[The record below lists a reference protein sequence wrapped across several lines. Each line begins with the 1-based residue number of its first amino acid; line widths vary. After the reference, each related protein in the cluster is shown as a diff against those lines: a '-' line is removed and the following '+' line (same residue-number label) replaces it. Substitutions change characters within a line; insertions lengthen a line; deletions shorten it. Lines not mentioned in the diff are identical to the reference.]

1 MMRPFASTISFQD
14 AVARVLD
21 AARPIARTETIALDD
36 ADGRVLA
43 EDVTASLDVPAFD
56 RAAMDGYAVRAEDTR
71 DVRADAPASLTCVGI
86 VTAGTMT
93 ARVVGRGECIEVAT
107 GAPLPP
113 GATAVVMVEH
123 TSRQG
128 DIVQVRI
135 AAAPG
140 QHVGRRGA
148 DITSGDVVTRT
159 GDVLTPARIGA
170 LAAIGC
176 SNVHVAA
183 RPSVLICPT
192 GDEVVAQSEPLG
204 AGQVYDVN
212 RFTLAAVVK
221 RHGGVAVTHTPA
233 GDTIDALAAV
243 LDAGRAHDLMV
254 FSGGSSVGRRDLLVD
269 AVRARGE
276 ILFHGVAV
284 KPGKPTL
291 FGRVGD
297 VPVLGLSGY
306 PTSCL
311 SNAYGLLVPLLRRTA
326 RLPPWEPRVERLP
339 LTRAVRSTADRHQ
352 IYPVAIIEGRAEP
365 AFKSSGDI
373 TSLARADGFFEIP
386 AGVAELA
393 AGTVVDVRR
402 F

>member
-1 MMRPFASTISFQD
+1 MRPFTSTIPFAD
-14 AVARVLD
+14 ALARVLA
-21 AARPIARTETIALDD
+21 AARPTTRTETVALAD

-56 RAAMDGYAVRAEDTR
+56 RAAMDGYAVRDADTR
-71 DVRADAPASLTCVGI
+71 GATDETPVALTCVG
-86 VTAGTMT
+86 VVAAGTVP
-93 ARVVGRGECIEVAT
+93 ARAIGPGECLEVAT

-123 TSRQG
+123 TSRV
-128 DIVQVRI
+128 DDVVQVRR
-135 AAAPG
+135 AVSPG

-148 DITSGDVVTRT
+148 DIASGDVVVRA

-170 LAAIGC
+170 LAAVGQARAR
-176 SNVHVAA
+176 VAA

-192 GDEVVAQSEPLG
+192 GDEVVAQGDPLRP
-204 AGQVYDVN
+204 GQVYDVN
-212 RFTLAAVVK
+212 RYTLAALVG
-221 RHGGVAVTHTPA
+221 RHGGVAVSQAPA
-233 GDTIDALAAV
+233 GDTIDALTAV
-243 LDAGRAHDLMV
+243 LDAGRAHDVMV

-276 ILFHGVAV
+276 VIFHGVAV

-291 FGRVGD
+291 FGRAGG

-311 SNAYGLLVPLLRRTA
+311 SNAYALLVPLLRHTA
-326 RLPPWEPRVERLP
+326 RLPPWQPRVERVP
-339 LTRAVRSTADRHQ
+339 LARAVRSVTDLHQ
-352 IYPVAIIEGRAEP
+352 IYPVAIVEGRAEP
-365 AFKSSGDI
+365 VFKSSGDI
-373 TSLARADGFFEIP
+373 TSLARADGFIEIP
-386 AGVAELA
+386 AGVGEIA

>member
-1 MMRPFASTISFQD
+1 MRPFTSTIPFAD
-14 AVARVLD
+14 ALARVLA
-21 AARPIARTETIALDD
+21 AARPTTRTETVALAD

-56 RAAMDGYAVRAEDTR
+56 RAAMDGYAVRDADTR
-71 DVRADAPASLTCVGI
+71 GATDETPVALTCVG
-86 VTAGTMT
+86 VVAAGTVP
-93 ARVVGRGECIEVAT
+93 ARAIGPGECLEVAT

-123 TSRQG
+123 TSRV
-128 DIVQVRI
+128 DDVVQVRR
-135 AAAPG
+135 AVSPG

-148 DITSGDVVTRT
+148 DIASGDVVVRA

-170 LAAIGC
+170 LAAVGQARAR
-176 SNVHVAA
+176 VAA

-192 GDEVVAQSEPLG
+192 GDEVVAQGDPLRP
-204 AGQVYDVN
+204 GQVYDVN
-212 RFTLAAVVK
+212 RYTLAALVG
-221 RHGGVAVTHTPA
+221 RHGGIAVPQAPA
-233 GDTIDALAAV
+233 GDTIDALVAV
-243 LDAGRAHDLMV
+243 LDAGRAHDVMV

-276 ILFHGVAV
+276 VIFHGVAV

-291 FGRVGD
+291 FGRVGG

-311 SNAYGLLVPLLRRTA
+311 SNAYALLVPLLRHTA
-326 RLPPWEPRVERLP
+326 RLPPWQPRVERVP
-339 LTRAVRSTADRHQ
+339 LARAVRSVTDLHQ
-352 IYPVAIIEGRAEP
+352 IYPVAIVEGRAEP
-365 AFKSSGDI
+365 VFKSSGDI
-373 TSLARADGFFEIP
+373 TSLARADGFIEIP
-386 AGVAELA
+386 AGVGEIA

>member
-1 MMRPFASTISFQD
+1 MRPFTSTIPFAD
-14 AVARVLD
+14 ALARVLA
-21 AARPIARTETIALDD
+21 AARPTTRTETVALAD

-56 RAAMDGYAVRAEDTR
+56 RAAMDGYAVRDADTR
-71 DVRADAPASLTCVGI
+71 GATDETPVALTCVG
-86 VTAGTMT
+86 VVAAGTVP
-93 ARVVGRGECIEVAT
+93 ARAIGPGECLEVAT

-123 TSRQG
+123 TSRV
-128 DIVQVRI
+128 DDVVQVRR
-135 AAAPG
+135 AVSPG

-148 DITSGDVVTRT
+148 DIASGDVVVRA

-170 LAAIGC
+170 LAAVGQARAR
-176 SNVHVAA
+176 VAA

-192 GDEVVAQSEPLG
+192 GDEVVAQGDPLRP
-204 AGQVYDVN
+204 GQVYDVN
-212 RFTLAAVVK
+212 RYTLAALVG
-221 RHGGVAVTHTPA
+221 RHGGVAVSQAPA
-233 GDTIDALAAV
+233 GDTIDALTAV
-243 LDAGRAHDLMV
+243 LDAGRAHDVMV

-276 ILFHGVAV
+276 VIFHGVAV

-291 FGRVGD
+291 FGRVGG

-311 SNAYGLLVPLLRRTA
+311 SNAYALLVPLLRHTA
-326 RLPPWEPRVERLP
+326 RLPPWQPRVERVP
-339 LTRAVRSTADRHQ
+339 LARAVRSVTDLHQ
-352 IYPVAIIEGRAEP
+352 IYPVAIVEGRAEP
-365 AFKSSGDI
+365 VFKSSGDI
-373 TSLARADGFFEIP
+373 TSLARADGFIEIP
-386 AGVAELA
+386 AGVGEIA

>member
-1 MMRPFASTISFQD
+1 MRPFTSTIPFPE
-14 AVARVLD
+14 ALARVLE
-21 AARPIARTETIALDD
+21 AARPTTRTETVALVD

-43 EDVTASLDVPAFD
+43 EDVTASFDVPAFD
-56 RAAMDGYAVRAEDTR
+56 RAAMDGYAVRDADTR
-71 DVRADAPASLTCVGI
+71 GATADTPIPLNCVG
-86 VTAGTMT
+86 VVAAGTMP
-93 ARVVGRGECIEVAT
+93 ARAVGGGECIEVAT

-113 GATAVVMVEH
+113 GATAVVMVER
-123 TSRQG
+123 TTREG
-128 DIVQVRI
+128 DVVRVAAP
-135 AAAPG
+135 AAAG

-148 DITSGDVVTRT
+148 DIASGEAVVRA
-159 GDVLTPARIGA
+159 GDALTPARIGA
-170 LAAIGC
+170 LAAVGRA
-176 SNVHVAA
+176 SVRVAA

-192 GDEVVAQSEPLG
+192 GDEVIAQGEPLG

-212 RFTLAAVVK
+212 RFTLAAVVR
-221 RHGGVAVTHTPA
+221 RHGGVAVAHAPV
-233 GDTIDALAAV
+233 GDTIDALTAV

-276 ILFHGVAV
+276 IIFHGVAV

-297 VPVLGLSGY
+297 VLVLGLSGY

-311 SNAYGLLVPLLRRTA
+311 SNAYALLVPLLRRTA
-326 RLPPWEPRVERLP
+326 RLPPWEPRVERVP
-339 LTRAVRSTADRHQ
+339 LARAVRSVADRHQ
-352 IYPVAIIEGRAEP
+352 IYPVAVVDGRAEP

-373 TSLARADGFFEIP
+373 TSLARADGFIEIP
-386 AGVAELA
+386 AGVSEIA
-393 AGTVVDVRR
+393 AGTIVDVRR

>member
-1 MMRPFASTISFQD
+1 MRPFTSTIPF
-14 AVARVLD
+14 AEALGHVLA
-21 AARPIARTETIALDD
+21 AARPTTRAETVALAD

-43 EDVTASLDVPAFD
+43 EDVTASFDVPAFD
-56 RAAMDGYAVRAEDTR
+56 RAAMDGYAVRDDDTR
-71 DVRADAPASLTCVGI
+71 GATADAPIRLTCVGL
-86 VTAGTMT
+86 VAAGSMP
-93 ARVVGRGECIEVAT
+93 ARAVGSGECIEVAT

-113 GATAVVMVEH
+113 GATAVIMVEH
-123 TSRQG
+123 TSRR
-128 DIVQVRI
+128 DDVVQVRS

-148 DITSGDVVTRT
+148 DIASGEAVVRA

-170 LAAIGC
+170 LAAVGRA
-176 SNVHVAA
+176 SVRVAA

-192 GDEVVAQSEPLG
+192 GDEVVAQGDPLG

-212 RFTLAAVVK
+212 RYTLAAVVG
-221 RHGGVAVTHTPA
+221 RHGGIAVAHAPA
-233 GDTIDALAAV
+233 GDTIDALTAV
-243 LDAGRAHDLMV
+243 LDAGGAHDLMV

-269 AVRARGE
+269 ALRSRGE
-276 ILFHGVAV
+276 VMFHGVAV

-291 FGRVGD
+291 FGRVRD

-311 SNAYGLLVPLLRRTA
+311 SNAYALLVPLLRRTA
-326 RLPPWEPRVERLP
+326 RLPPWEPSVARLP
-339 LTRAVRSTADRHQ
+339 LARGVRSTSDRHQ
-352 IYPVAIIEGRAEP
+352 FYPVTIVDDRAEP

-373 TSLARADGFFEIP
+373 TSLARADGFIEIP
-386 AGVAELA
+386 AGVGELA
-393 AGTVVDVRR
+393 AGTVVDVRM

>member
-1 MMRPFASTISFQD
+1 MRPFASTISFQE
-14 AVARVLD
+14 AIARVLD
-21 AARPIARTETIALDD
+21 AARPIARTETIALAS

-43 EDVTASLDVPAFD
+43 EDVTAPLDVPAFD

-71 DVRADAPASLTCVGI
+71 NARADAPASLACVGLVAAGT
-86 VTAGTMT
+86 VTARAIG
-93 ARVVGRGECIEVAT
+93 AGECIEVAT

-123 TSRQG
+123 TSREG
-128 DIVQVRI
+128 DVVHVRAPT
-135 AAAPG
+135 AAG

-148 DITSGDVVTRT
+148 DITSGDVVARA
-159 GDVLTPARIGA
+159 GDVMTPARVGA
-170 LAAIGC
+170 LAAIGRASVC
-176 SNVHVAA
+176 VAA

-192 GDEVVAQSEPLG
+192 GDEVVAQGQPLG

-212 RFTLAAVVK
+212 RFTLASVVN
-221 RHGGVAVTHTPA
+221 RHGGVAVAHAPA
-233 GDTIDALAAV
+233 GDTIDALTAV
-243 LDAGRAHDLMV
+243 LDAGGAHDLMV

-269 AVRARGE
+269 AIRSCGE
-276 ILFHGVAV
+276 VIFHGVAV

-311 SNAYGLLVPLLRRTA
+311 TNAYVLLVPLLRRTA
-326 RLPPWEPRVERLP
+326 RLPPWEPRAERLP
-339 LTRAVRSTADRHQ
+339 LARAVRSTADRHQ
-352 IYPVAIIEGRAEP
+352 IYPVAIVEGRAEP

-373 TSLARADGFFEIP
+373 TSLAHADGFIEIP